1 MCWLTV
7 KTSIIHWI
15 KTPFLYIKAV
25 YKVIKIYI
33 DNPNSWDRYL
43 KLKEIEHNNK
53 IKQERQETAILHI
66 NFIGE
71 VFKFA
76 RCPLI
81 YCSYSDANDI
91 TEDDYKTLQ
100 DEFNV
105 TKENIKN
112 QIRELEKRNVVIS
125 SEFKTIVEST
135 DINSFTDLNEFQEFY
150 QRLKSLLDEIIN
162 VT

>member
-1 MCWLTV
+1 M
-7 KTSIIHWI
+7 
-15 KTPFLYIKAV
+15 
-25 YKVIKIYI
+25 
-33 DNPNSWDRYL
+33 
-43 KLKEIEHNNK
+43 
-53 IKQERQETAILHI
+53 KQESQETAILHI

-81 YCSYSDANDI
+81 YCSYNDANDV

-135 DINSFTDLNEFQEFY
+135 NVDSFTDLNECQEFY
-150 QRLKSLLDEIIN
+150 QKLKFLLDEIIN

>member
-1 MCWLTV
+1 MCLLTV
-7 KTSIIHWI
+7 KACIIHWI
-15 KTPFLYIKAV
+15 NIPFLCIKEV
-25 YKVIKIYI
+25 YKVIKIYF

-43 KLKEIEHNNK
+43 KFKEIEHNNK
-53 IKQERQETAILHI
+53 IKQERQETAILYI

-81 YCSYSDANDI
+81 YCSYSDASDV
-91 TEDDYKTLQ
+91 TEDEYKTLQ

-105 TKENIKN
+105 AKENIKN
-112 QIRELEKRNVVIS
+112 QITELEKGNTVIS

-135 DINSFTDLNEFQEFY
+135 NVDSFTDLNECQEFY
-150 QRLKSLLDEIIN
+150 QKLKSLLDEIIN